1 MTPFT
6 SVISLERI
14 AFTLI
19 DAVLLA
25 LVIFLILR
33 ISCFKGMKFSRTLLC
48 AVFAAYIG
56 IVAAITL
63 FPIFP
68 IRFTLSLETIV
79 REFSNGV
86 FVPFAW
92 LFSLLQGTLSGENTA
107 AVFYNLGGNFFLLMP
122 FGVLVPLIWRSAKPL
137 RIILWAVLASLGL
150 EFVQF
155 LERLFRIGSQNVSFD
170 DFFFNALGCIVA
182 YLLFLG
188 IRTAAK
194 KS

>member
-14 AFTLI
+14 AFTFI
-19 DAVLLA
+19 DAVLLGL
-25 LVIFLILR
+25 LVFLVLR
-33 ISCFKGMKFSRTLLC
+33 LTCFRGMKFSRTLLC
-48 AVFAAYIG
+48 AAFAAYIG
-56 IVAAITL
+56 VVVSLTL

-79 REFSNGV
+79 REFSGAAL
-86 FVPFAW
+86 VPFSW
-92 LFSLLQGTLSGENTA
+92 LVSLLQGTFSGENTT
-107 AVFYNLGGNFFLLMP
+107 AVFTNLGGNFLLLMP

-137 RIILWAVLASLGL
+137 KIIFWALAASFGI

-155 LERLFRIGSQNVSFD
+155 LERLFGIGSQGVSFD

-188 IRTAAK
+188 IRTAIK